1 MSLALEHDMCVI
13 TYFYN
18 QAPHSLINM
27 PLAYFPALFW
37 AQKQSHTDE
46 GNALNEL
53 GLRRRRRRRRSAGGS
68 ASLCCSLA

>member
-27 PLAYFPALFW
+27 PLAYFPALF
-37 AQKQSHTDE
+37 
-46 GNALNEL
+46 
-53 GLRRRRRRRRSAGGS
+53 
-68 ASLCCSLA
+68 